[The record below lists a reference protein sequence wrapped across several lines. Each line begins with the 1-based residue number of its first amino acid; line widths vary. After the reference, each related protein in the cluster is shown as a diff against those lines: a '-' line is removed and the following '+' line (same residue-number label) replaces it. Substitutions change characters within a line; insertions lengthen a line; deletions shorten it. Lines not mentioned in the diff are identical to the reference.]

1 MASKLTWIKK
11 RLMDGHNALKE
22 VPLKQKITIALEDL
36 AINKREDTY
45 EKLMTFLSISDS
57 PEMRKFFE
65 EELTP
70 ANATSGRWKQE
81 ISSPEFA
88 AAYEALEQRLNSAL
102 TD

>member
-1 MASKLTWIKK
+1 MA
-11 RLMDGHNALKE
+11 
-22 VPLKQKITIALEDL
+22 
-36 AINKREDTY
+36 
-45 EKLMTFLSISDS
+45 
-57 PEMRKFFE
+57 
-65 EELTP
+65 P

>member
-1 MASKLTWIKK
+1 
-11 RLMDGHNALKE
+11 
-22 VPLKQKITIALEDL
+22 
-36 AINKREDTY
+36 
-45 EKLMTFLSISDS
+45 MTFLSISDS